1 MHTRDVVNE
10 TPHNHSASDVP
21 WLTSDRRKHAPDA
34 SMLRSGAPVAA
45 QLADGVS
52 AAEKTVQEEAEHL
65 RETGSAWVESMR
77 ATVRGNPLACLAAAV
92 ATGAVIVRMAR
103 MARMARSPSA
113 AR

>member
-1 MHTRDVVNE
+1 MMHTRDVVNE

-21 WLTSDRRKHAPDA
+21 WLTSDRRKHAPDS
-34 SMLRSGAPVAA
+34 SMLHSGAPVAA

-52 AAEKTVQEEAEHL
+52 AAEKTAQEEAEHL
-65 RETGSAWVESMR
+65 RGTGNAWVDSMR

-92 ATGAVIVRMAR
+92 ATGAVIAR